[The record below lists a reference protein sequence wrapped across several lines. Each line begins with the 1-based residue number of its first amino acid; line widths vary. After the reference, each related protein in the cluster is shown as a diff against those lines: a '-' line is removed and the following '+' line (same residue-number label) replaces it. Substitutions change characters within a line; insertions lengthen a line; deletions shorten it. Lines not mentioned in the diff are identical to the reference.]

1 MKIFKIFAVAV
12 AVLSMTACSDDTR
25 DVNTDNDATVS
36 MRYAEFSTKEGRG
49 IIKLPID
56 IKGKRNGDVKI
67 TLAVKSEYE
76 NPAVEEKNVYLT
88 TRNIVVYPEDDVYN
102 VEVTIVDDKDMNE
115 PRNCDVAIV
124 AAEGATIGTPSFT
137 KLEIKDNDSEPYDRC
152 AGDWILN
159 TLDESGNS
167 SKMLINLTSAD
178 EGQAGYNNYYV
189 IHNILSDR
197 VGEGLSLRAYFTYD
211 AETKTGTVSF
221 PYGWSCGTVDLG
233 GSYGEQQITLY
244 EGILKD
250 DGFYINRTGE
260 CVFDYNDT
268 FTAMEVQMS
277 VQTGIY
283 PMWAFIFGNS
293 IVDYFYVTGM
303 ERPAN

>member
-12 AVLSMTACSDDTR
+12 AVLTMTACSDDTR
-25 DVNTDNDATVS
+25 EVNTDNDATVS

-56 IKGKRNGDVKI
+56 IKGKRNGDVKL

-76 NPAVEEKNVYLT
+76 NPAVDEKNVYLT
-88 TRNIVVYPEDDVYN
+88 TYTIVVYPEDTFYN

-115 PRNCDVAIV
+115 PRYCDVAIV
-124 AAEGATIGTPSFT
+124 AAEGATITTPSFT
-137 KLEIKDNDSEPYDRC
+137 KVEIKDNDSEPYDRC
-152 AGDWILN
+152 AGDWIIN
-159 TLDESGNS
+159 TLDESGKA
-167 SKMLINLTSAD
+167 SKMLVNLVSAD
-178 EGQAGYNNYYV
+178 EDQPGYKSYYV

-197 VGEGLSLRAYFTYD
+197 VGDGLSLRAYFTYD
-211 AETKTGTVSF
+211 EVTKTGTVSF
-221 PYGWSCGTVDLG
+221 PYGFDCGTVDLG
-233 GSYGEQQITLY
+233 GSYGEQKILLY
-244 EGILKD
+244 EGILED
-250 DGFYINRTGE
+250 DSFYINNTGE

-268 FTAMEVQMS
+268 FTAMEVQPS
-277 VQTGIY
+277 LQTGTY
-283 PMWAFIFGNS
+283 PLWAFIFGNS